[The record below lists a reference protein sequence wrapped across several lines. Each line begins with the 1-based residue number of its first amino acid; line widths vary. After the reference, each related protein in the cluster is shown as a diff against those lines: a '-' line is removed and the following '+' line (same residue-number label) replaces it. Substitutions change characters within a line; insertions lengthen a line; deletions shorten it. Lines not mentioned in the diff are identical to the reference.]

1 MCIRDRCRAAG
12 KLTKFRI
19 KLLAGDKVLVEIS
32 PYDLSR
38 GRITYRERNAG
49 ARPTTNKNNP
59 KRNNK

>member
-1 MCIRDRCRAAG
+1 
-12 KLTKFRI
+12 LTKFRI
-19 KLLAGDKVLVEIS
+19 KLLAGDIVLVEIS

-49 ARPTTNKNNP
+49 GGARPTTNKNNP